1 MNAPSPRTDP
11 AALLLAPASAIA
23 IGCVPFITVELYR
36 HGFDA
41 ASATFWRAAFAF
53 LVVGPVALLFRTPLT
68 AAWRNGGRRIFGLA
82 LTLGAFQ
89 TYCYFRAIEALPTS
103 VVILFFFVYPLVA
116 MVLGRVLYGVR
127 GSALG
132 VTACL
137 LILLG
142 AGLTG
147 SGTLEFGNARPVDFF
162 FAVMPPLTYGLYAVL
177 LARLSGSIPAL
188 ANAAFLQLGSLLG
201 FTLLVC
207 VFGLRVPGDA
217 ANWARVAAA
226 GILGSAFHVLA
237 LAYCLPRLGAA
248 GYGVLSSLE
257 LVTVVLLG
265 VFLLGEQLSPWQ
277 WLGIACV
284 LAGMLVYRPAKR

>member
-1 MNAPSPRTDP
+1 MSAAPQRIDP
-11 AALLLAPASAIA
+11 AALLLAPASAVA

-53 LVVGPVALLFRTPLT
+53 MVVGPVALLFRTPLVT
-68 AAWRNGGRRIFGLA
+68 AWHNGGRWIFLLA
-82 LTLGAFQ
+82 LTIGAFQ
-89 TYCYFRAIEALPTS
+89 TFCYFRAIEALPTS
-103 VVILFFFVYPLVA
+103 VVILFFFVYPLIA
-116 MVLGRVLYGVR
+116 MVLQRLLFGVR
-127 GSALG
+127 GSVLG
-132 VTACL
+132 VVACL

-142 AGLTG
+142 AALTG
-147 SGTLEFGNARPVDFF
+147 TQTLSFGKARAVDFA
-162 FAVMPPLTYGLYAVL
+162 FAMMPPLLYGFYAVL
-177 LARLSGSIPAL
+177 LARFAGAIPAL

-201 FTLLVC
+201 FTVLVC
-207 VFGLRVPGDA
+207 FLGLRVPGDA

-226 GILGSAFHVLA
+226 GILGSAFHILA

-265 VFLLGEQLSPWQ
+265 VFLLDEQLSPWQ

-284 LAGMLVYRPAKR
+284 LAGILVYRPAKR